1 MLHLSM
7 HLKNKILLLSVLSLI
22 LISWNFVPRLASGQT
37 SEFSE
42 HVKLTAEQ
50 VILNNKITNQFQN
63 DLNLLHTDDYFK
75 ESRKQLTDYYE
86 LLKPPTVGFEVSDPK
101 FQPRLQVLCDQ
112 SKKILDYD
120 FKNLSSVC
128 LKQYLDKNFQLYVN
142 DLSEISAVSQEEKQ
156 FLSEKVME
164 ANSYSVDF
172 YTENY
177 SAYILHSQYSEIKK
191 QLEIMNDKL
200 YDSLMEVKKYP
211 IKLPNA
217 TTTSCT

>member
-1 MLHLSM
+1 M
-7 HLKNKILLLSVLSLI
+7 HLKNKILLLSLLSLI

-37 SEFSE
+37 SEFSQ
-42 HVKLTAEQ
+42 HIKLTAEQ
-50 VILNNKITNQFQN
+50 VVLNNKITNQFQN
-63 DLNLLHTDDYFK
+63 ELNLLHQEEYFE
-75 ESRKQLTDYYE
+75 ESRKQLADYYE
-86 LLKPPTVGFEVSDPK
+86 LLKPPTVGFEVSDPN
-101 FQPRLQVLCDQ
+101 FQARLQVLCNET
-112 SKKILDYD
+112 KTILDYD

-128 LKQYLDKNFQLYVN
+128 LKQFLDKNFQLYVTN
-142 DLSEISAVSQEEKQ
+142 LSEIPGASQEEKK
-156 FLSEKVME
+156 FLSDKVLE